1 MTSNRP
7 HSTIC
12 VKGMNFPYVNDI
24 NLTFEDLIIPA
35 SCFTVVHNF
44 SISTG
49 RELIPSDIHSL
60 IACLSS

>member
-1 MTSNRP
+1 MTFNRP
-7 HSTIC
+7 HSTMC
-12 VKGMNFPYVNDI
+12 LKGMNFQFVNDI
-24 NLTFEDLIIPA
+24 SLTFEDLIIPA

-49 RELIPSDIHSL
+49 REVLPSDIHSL